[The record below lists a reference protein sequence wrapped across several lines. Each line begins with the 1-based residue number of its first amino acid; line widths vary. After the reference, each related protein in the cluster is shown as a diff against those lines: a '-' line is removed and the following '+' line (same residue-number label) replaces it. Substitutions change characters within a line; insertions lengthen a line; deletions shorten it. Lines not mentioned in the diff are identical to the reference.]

1 MIVASETRYVPVT
14 PGYLTLQDSEG
25 LYYYVHRTFFEQA
38 VVMQDRYGEDIETL
52 QNQIGGNSGFVAVQ
66 KFVDYV
72 PKPIN
77 IMGYFLA
84 LLQED
89 IEDFE
94 DIIGAMDVI
103 STALN
108 LRNLIKQPASIRQS
122 VSFSQSIQN
131 EYQDMWDLFFQNC
144 YEYEYLKSMLAGG
157 GARSVEQAPARSR
170 SNQSSYAPA
179 TEDDDEDEPVEELGL
194 SYINPDGSIDMEKYN
209 AYMEAEMAKIDEELA
224 ENRKDTGDVGST
236 VASTAP
242 ASTPATSGSTLSDGG
257 DGLGVIAA
265 ARQRR
270 ASL

>member
-38 VVMQDRYGEDIETL
+38 VIMQDRYGDDIETL
-52 QNQIGGNSGFVAVQ
+52 QNQIGGNSGYVAIQ
-66 KFVDYV
+66 KFVEYV

-94 DIIGAMDVI
+94 DILGAMDVI

-131 EYQDMWDLFFQNC
+131 EYQDAWDLFFQNC
-144 YEYEYLKSMLAGG
+144 YEYDYMKSVLAGG
-157 GARSVEQAPARSR
+157 GARSVEPAPARSR

-179 TEDDDEDEPVEELGL
+179 DEEEDEESVGELTPD
-194 SYINPDGSIDMEKYN
+194 YINPDGSLNMEKYN
-209 AYMEAEMAKIDEELA
+209 EYMEAEMAKIDEEMA
-224 ENRKDTGDVGST
+224 ANKSNETTTET
-236 VASTAP
+236 VPAASAP
-242 ASTPATSGSTLSDGG
+242 VQSSGSTLSDGG

-265 ARQRR
+265 ARKRR

>member
-38 VVMQDRYGEDIETL
+38 VVMNDRYGEDIETL
-52 QNQIGGNSGFVAVQ
+52 RNQIGGNSDFVAVS
-66 KFVDYV
+66 KFVEYV

-84 LLQED
+84 LLEDD

-108 LRNLIKQPASIRQS
+108 LRKLIKQPASIRQS
-122 VSFSQSIQN
+122 VSFGMSIQS
-131 EYQDMWDLFFQNC
+131 EYQDSWDLFFQNC
-144 YEYEYLKSMLAGG
+144 YEYDWMKSMLSGG
-157 GARSVEQAPARSR
+157 GSRPSESSPVRRSSQ
-170 SNQSSYAPA
+170 QTYAPQDDA
-179 TEDDDEDEPVEELGL
+179 EEEEDVAEDLGM
-194 SYINPDGSIDMEKYN
+194 SYLNPDGTLNMEKYN
-209 AYMEAEMAKIDEELA
+209 EYMEAQMAAIDAEMAEEAANKEELVQA
-224 ENRKDTGDVGST
+224 AV
-236 VASTAP
+236 
-242 ASTPATSGSTLSDGG
+242 STPVQQSSTSDGG
-257 DGLGVIAA
+257 DGMGVLAA
-265 ARQRR
+265 AKRRR

>member
-38 VVMQDRYGEDIETL
+38 VIMQDRYGDDIETL
-52 QNQIGGNSGFVAVQ
+52 KNQIGGNPDFVAIE
-66 KFVDYV
+66 KFVEYV

-122 VSFSQSIQN
+122 VSFSVSIQN
-131 EYQDMWDLFFQNC
+131 EYSDAWDLFFQNC
-144 YEYEYLKSMLAGG
+144 YEYDWMKSMLSGG
-157 GARSVEQAPARSR
+157 GARAVEPAPARRASSR
-170 SNQSSYAPA
+170 ASSYTPVYEEEEEEEEA
-179 TEDDDEDEPVEELGL
+179 EDLGL
-194 SYINPDGSIDMEKYN
+194 SYLNPDGSLNMEKYN
-209 AYMEAEMAKIDEELA
+209 EYMEAQMAKIDEEMA
-224 ENRKDTGDVGST
+224 EDEANGTSPTPAAPAPAPSAPVST
-236 VASTAP
+236 VD
-242 ASTPATSGSTLSDGG
+242 DGG
-257 DGLGVIAA
+257 NGLGAIAA
-265 ARQRR
+265 MKKRR
-270 ASL
+270 AAL

>member
-14 PGYLTLQDSEG
+14 PGYLTMQDSEG
-25 LYYYVHRTFFEQA
+25 LYYYVHRTLFEQA
-38 VVMQDRYGEDIETL
+38 VVMQDRYGEDIDTL
-52 QNQIGGNSGFVAVQ
+52 RNQIGGNQDFVAIE
-66 KFVDYV
+66 KFVEYV

-122 VSFSQSIQN
+122 VSFSVSIQN
-131 EYQDMWDLFFQNC
+131 EYRDAWDLFFQNC
-144 YEYEYLKSMLAGG
+144 YEYDWMKSMLSGG
-157 GARSVEQAPARSR
+157 GSRPVESAPARR
-170 SNQSSYAPA
+170 SSQSSYAPA
-179 TEDDDEDEPVEELGL
+179 YEEEDEEEDEAEDLGL
-194 SYINPDGSIDMEKYN
+194 SYLNPDGSLNMEKYN
-209 AYMEAEMAKIDEELA
+209 EYMEAQMAKIDDEMAEE
-224 ENRKDTGDVGST
+224 EKNGT
-236 VASTAP
+236 STASEP
-242 ASTPATSGSTLSDGG
+242 AASPAPAVSSSTTSDGG
-257 DGLGVIAA
+257 NGLGAIAA
-265 ARQRR
+265 MKKRR